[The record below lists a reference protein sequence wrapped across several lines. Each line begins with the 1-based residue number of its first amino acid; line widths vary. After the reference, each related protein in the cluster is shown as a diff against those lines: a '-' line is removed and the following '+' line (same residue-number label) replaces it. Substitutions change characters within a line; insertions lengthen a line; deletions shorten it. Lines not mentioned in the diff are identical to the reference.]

1 MKENRI
7 ATHNSSEKIL
17 SNTLFLQREY
27 AINHLP
33 YDQELVFYDAVRRG
47 DIVKLEKIMLSL
59 DNEQLGRLSNNP
71 LNNQKYHLIVTIALI
86 TRFCIEGGLPPEK
99 AYTLSDLYIRQLDL
113 CKSIEE
119 VRQIHKKVTFDFANR
134 MKKLQQKHVL
144 SKPTVRAIDYINLH
158 LQQKLTLDEI
168 CDVIGLSKTYFCKLF
183 KQETGYTINKY
194 ILKLKIDTAAN
205 MLLYTEHSEISLANY
220 FSFSSLSH
228 FINEFKR
235 QVGVTPKQYRKQNY
249 RLHFYSSNKKQVSD

>member
-1 MKENRI
+1 MKQNRI
-7 ATHNSSEKIL
+7 TIQDSSEQIL

-33 YDQELVFYDAVRRG
+33 YDQELIFYDAVRRG
-47 DIVKLEKIMLSL
+47 DTEKLEKIMLSL
-59 DNEQLGRLSNNP
+59 DHEQLGKLSDNP

-86 TRFCIEGGLPPEK
+86 TRFCIEGGLSTEK

-119 VRQIHKKVTFDFANR
+119 VRQIHRKVTFDFANR
-134 MKKLQQKHVL
+134 MKKLLKQKLLL
-144 SKPTVRAIDYINLH
+144 SKATVQAIDYINLH
-158 LQQKLTLDEI
+158 LQQKISLDEI
-168 CDVIGLSKTYFCKLF
+168 SNAIGLSKTYFCKLF

-194 ILKLKIDTAAN
+194 ILKLKIDAAAN
-205 MLLYTEHSEISLANY
+205 MLIYTDYSEISLANY

-228 FINEFKR
+228 FINEFKH

-249 RLHFYSSNKKQVSD
+249 RIHFCSTNEK